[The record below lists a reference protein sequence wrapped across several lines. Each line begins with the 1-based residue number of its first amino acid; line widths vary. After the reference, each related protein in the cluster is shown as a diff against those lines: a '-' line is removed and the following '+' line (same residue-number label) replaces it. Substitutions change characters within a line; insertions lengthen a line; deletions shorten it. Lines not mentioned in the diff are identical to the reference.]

1 MTDEINSTIIDAGG
15 ATEATLNDGL
25 EPTPQEQ
32 GSTVKDDRVDAVTK
46 AFDQVTKA
54 ADPVKEEKPEPVKA
68 ETEKQVKDVAD
79 PELKEAPAKPVKAAV
94 EKPADGQE
102 TADRQASE
110 ARQYSAPP
118 ARFLPD
124 AAEKW
129 ANVPNNVKAEFH
141 RVSQEMET
149 ELETH
154 REASKAYNEVREY
167 SEMAKQYG
175 TTLKQALDNYT
186 GIEKLLKADPV
197 QGIAR
202 VLQNIGITPQ
212 QYAQHVMR
220 NPNAHVQQAPQPQQ
234 QAPQTSPE
242 IEALRQELQAMRQ
255 EQQTASV
262 LPVIEQFAANAPDY
276 HMLQDKIAN
285 ILKSGIIEANYG
297 SGLTNQQ
304 KLAEAYRMAGG
315 RPPSVSAEAAAVE
328 HSEPQSARPVD
339 LDGQKSINGSPNF
352 GKEPKVTSR
361 KKSSYEETIAAA
373 MAQHGI

>member
-1 MTDEINSTIIDAGG
+1 MTDETNSTIIDAGG
-15 ATEATLNDGL
+15 VTEATLNDGL
-25 EPTPQEQ
+25 EQTPQEQ
-32 GSTVKDDRVDAVTK
+32 GSTVKDERVDAVTK

-54 ADPVKEEKPEPVKA
+54 TEPKAEEAKPEPVKA
-68 ETEKQVKDVAD
+68 EEKPNKDVAD
-79 PELKEAPAKPVKAAV
+79 PELKDAPAKPVKAAV

-102 TADRQASE
+102 VADRQASE

-118 ARFLPD
+118 ARFLPE
-124 AAEKW
+124 AADKW

-141 RVSQEMET
+141 RVSQEMEQ

-154 REASKAYNEVREY
+154 RESSKAYEEVRQY

-175 TTLKQALDNYT
+175 TTLKHALDNYT
-186 GIEKLLKADPV
+186 GIERMLKENPV

-212 QYAQHVMR
+212 QYAQHVMQ
-220 NPNAHVQQAPQPQQ
+220 NPNAHVQQAPQQQ

-242 IEALRQELQAMRQ
+242 IESLRQELQAMRQ

-315 RPPSVSAEAAAVE
+315 RTPSVSAEAAAVE

-352 GKEPKVTSR
+352 GKEPKITSR